1 MPAEYLKTLALHR
14 ALMRT
19 ELHDKAGS
27 AENYAPLLRYLQS
40 RLNMLECLPVDD
52 GAGIVHEAVA
62 QDIAHTA
69 QALQLVQQFVRD
81 CT

>member
-14 ALMRT
+14 ALMRV
-19 ELHDKAGS
+19 ELHGKAGK
-27 AENYAPLLRYLQS
+27 AEDYGALMRYLQS
-40 RLNMLECLPVDD
+40 RLEMLESMPADD
-52 GAGIVHEAVA
+52 GAGIVHEAIA

-69 QALQLVQQFVRD
+69 QALQLVRQFVRD

>member
-14 ALMRT
+14 ALMR
-19 ELHDKAGS
+19 
-27 AENYAPLLRYLQS
+27 YLQN
-40 RLNMLECLPVDD
+40 RVNMLECLHADD
-52 GAGIVHEAVA
+52 GAGIVHEAIA

-69 QALQLVQQFVRD
+69 QALQLVRQFVED